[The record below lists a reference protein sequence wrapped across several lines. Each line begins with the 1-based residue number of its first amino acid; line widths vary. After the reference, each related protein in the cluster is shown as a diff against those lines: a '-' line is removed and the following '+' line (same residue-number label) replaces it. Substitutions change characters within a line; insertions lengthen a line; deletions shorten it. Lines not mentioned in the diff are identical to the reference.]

1 MRLSK
6 EILATLGVVCLT
18 SGIAFAADC
27 NTTTDVQAYAHPTL
41 FSAQGHSL
49 LTGDTDL
56 VTTGSKIYKPCDA
69 VTINGKENVVIGR
82 AVKKQMADM
91 SAKMNAAGAGNFDPK
106 MAAMRAGMAYIVANG
121 LNLQQTAPNRY
132 SDVTSAYWAKDEIDR
147 ALAADVMIGYP
158 DGTFKPDRAI
168 TKAEVFATFAKM
180 MVVTGFDA
188 SATPV
193 FNGQEMKYI
202 PDWAVGCTNEVLA
215 SGILNGAPDKD
226 EIVNAEYLTIEQV
239 SYMLNAMKANFSID
253 TSKGVTG
260 CATQYVPT
268 EVKIKLS
275 ERLSARTSTV
285 GDTFTAKTTE
295 AATVN
300 GQSFPAG
307 STVKG
312 VVTGVARP
320 GVGNPGY
327 IEVKFQEIKN
337 GDCKVEF
344 PCQAACGNLDVKK
357 NPNIISRL
365 LSTPVEI
372 VGRTAG
378 VAGRTVSTTA
388 EIISN
393 GTEEI
398 VGNAADALS
407 DTFSLHPLKGLK
419 DINSGIWAAG
429 KGGANIIKT
438 CTTGVFGVLY
448 EITDEFKYFFVPSTT
463 NDSSLN
469 PDEELTIRF

>member
-6 EILATLGVVCLT
+6 EILATLCVVCV
-18 SGIAFAADC
+18 SGMAIAADC
-27 NTTTDVQAYAHPTL
+27 NTTTDIQAYAHPTL
-41 FSAQGHSL
+41 FSPQGHSL
-49 LTGDTDL
+49 LTGDADL
-56 VTTGSKIYKPCDA
+56 VTTGAKIYKPCDA
-69 VTINGKENVVIGR
+69 VTISGKENVVIGR

-91 SAKMNAAGAGNFDPK
+91 SAKMSTSGVKFDPK

-121 LNLQQTAPNRY
+121 LNLQQTAPNKY
-132 SDVTSAYWAKDEIDR
+132 PDVTSTYWAKDEIDR

-158 DGTFKPDRAI
+158 DGTFKPDRNI

-180 MVVTGFDA
+180 MVVKHDA
-188 SATPV
+188 TATPMYD
-193 FNGQEMKYI
+193 GREMKYI
-202 PDWAVGCTNEVLA
+202 PDWAIGCTNEVLA

-275 ERLSARTSTV
+275 ERLSARTTTV

-300 GQSFPAG
+300 GMNFPAG

-320 GVGNPGY
+320 GLGNPGY
-327 IEVKFQEIKN
+327 IEIQFQEIKN
-337 GDCKVEF
+337 GDCKVEL
-344 PCQAACGNLDVKK
+344 PCSAACGGLDVKK
-357 NPNIISRL
+357 NPNILSRL
-365 LSTPVEI
+365 LSVPFEI

-393 GTEEI
+393 GAEEI

-438 CTTGVFGVLY
+438 CSTGVFGVLY